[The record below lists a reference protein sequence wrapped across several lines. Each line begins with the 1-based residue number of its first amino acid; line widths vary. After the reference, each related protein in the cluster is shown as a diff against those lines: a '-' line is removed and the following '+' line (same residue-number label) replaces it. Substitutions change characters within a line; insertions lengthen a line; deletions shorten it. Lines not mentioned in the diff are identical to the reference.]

1 MGAVNTISD
10 LLSQIDLL
18 MCVCAIAAYTFS
30 LVVYRLY
37 FSPLSGFP
45 GPKLTAATEW
55 YVTYFQVVKDGQFW
69 RKIPEWHE
77 KYGPI
82 VRISPT
88 ELHISD
94 PEFYDTIYTTDVRDR
109 VHLRNAL
116 PTARSSTHSTVDHF
130 LHQRRRAALSPLFSR
145 LNIQKFIPLIQS
157 RVDIIVKRI
166 NTEYKGTDRVLNLGN
181 VFSCFTA
188 DVVMECSFGSNYGFC
203 EREGFTSEFME
214 ATHSMMSVLHW
225 TAQFPIL
232 AWIMNSVSALPYRIM
247 KEIVPK
253 NSGPVLS
260 WLEDIRIELRA
271 VMYGTKEKTG
281 TTQSTIFHEILKSDL
296 PPEEKSE
303 KRLHDEAQVVVA
315 AGIETTQW
323 TLTVAMFYL
332 LDNSELLSKLRA
344 EILTVFPDPSS
355 PPSLA
360 TLEKLPYL
368 TAVVQEALRCSIG
381 LHAHGPRV
389 AHKPLSYT
397 DPTTGRTYTIP
408 ADTPLSCATPMI
420 HYNESIFPSSHSFIP
435 ERWLSDPIT
444 GQPPKVKLASGE
456 EKPLTKFLVTFLKG
470 SRQCLGMNLAYAEIY
485 LALASFTRKCEFEL
499 WQTTH
504 EAVEAWSEHNVP
516 TPKPGTGVRVKV
528 L

>member
-1 MGAVNTISD
+1 MGVLTTMSVF
-10 LLSQIDLL
+10 LSKIDLL
-18 MCVCAIAAYTFS
+18 MCVCAIAAYTIS

-55 YVTYFQVVKDGQFW
+55 YVIYFQAVKGGQFF

-94 PEFYDTIYTTDVRDR
+94 PEFYDTIYTTDERDR
-109 VHLRNAL
+109 LYLRNSL

-130 LHQRRRAALSPLFSR
+130 LHRRRRAALSPLFSK

-157 RVDIIVKRI
+157 RVDILVNRI
-166 NTEYKGTDRVLNLGN
+166 NTEYKGTDRVLNLGD
-181 VFSCFTA
+181 VFSCFTG
-188 DVVMECSFGSNYGFC
+188 DVVMECSFGTNYGFC
-203 EREGFTSEFME
+203 TREGFTSDFME
-214 ATHSMMSVLHW
+214 AVGDMISVIHW
-225 TAQFPIL
+225 TEHFPIL
-232 AWIMNSVSALPYRIM
+232 AWIMNLVSALPYRIM
-247 KEIVPK
+247 KKIVPK
-253 NSGPVLS
+253 KSEPVLS
-260 WLEDIRIELRA
+260 WLEDLRVELRA
-271 VMYGTKEKTG
+271 VMYGTKEKNE
-281 TTQSTIFHEILKSDL
+281 TTHSTIFHEIMKSDL

-303 KRLHDEAQVVVA
+303 DRLHHEAQVMVS
-315 AGIETTQW
+315 AGIETTKW
-323 TLTVAMFYL
+323 TLTLAMFYL
-332 LDNSELLSKLRA
+332 LDNPELLSKLRA

-368 TAVVQEALRCSIG
+368 TAVVQEALRFSIG
-381 LHAHGPRV
+381 LQAHGPRV

-408 ADTPLSCATPMI
+408 ASTPLSCATPMI
-420 HYNESIFPSSHSFIP
+420 HHNESIFPSSHSFIP
-435 ERWLSDPIT
+435 ERWLPDPVT
-444 GQPPKVKLASGE
+444 GLPPKVKLASGE
-456 EKPLTKFLVTFLKG
+456 EKPLTKYLVTFSKG
-470 SRQCLGMNLAYAEIY
+470 SRQCLGMNLAYAEMY
-485 LALASFTRKCEFEL
+485 LALASFVRKCEFEL
-499 WQTTH
+499 WETTH
-504 EAVEAWSEHNVP
+504 EAVETWAEHNVP
-516 TPKPGTGVRVKV
+516 IPKPGTGVRVKV